1 MKQLGKERN
10 EEMYS
15 LEEINA
21 MNRQEFIEKIG
32 WVFEHSP
39 WIANKTWDYRPFPSL
54 HELYQLM
61 VQVVKE
67 AHMEDQLDLIRAHPD
82 LGGKLKMTDSS
93 VKEQKGAGLDSLTA
107 EEYLEFAAL
116 NKAYSEKYGFP
127 FILAVK
133 GHTKESIY
141 KAMKE
146 RIKASKEQEF
156 QTALTQIFAISKFRL
171 DDIVKLET
179 KGQGA

>member
-1 MKQLGKERN
+1 
-10 EEMYS
+10 MYS
-15 LEEINA
+15 IEEINE

-32 WVFEHSP
+32 WIFEHSP
-39 WIANKTWDYRPFPSL
+39 WIANKTWDYHPFPSL
-54 HELYQLM
+54 QVLYQLM
-61 VQVVKE
+61 VQAVTE
-67 AHMEDQLDLIRAHPD
+67 APIGDQLDLIRAHPD

-93 VKEQKGAGLDSLTA
+93 VKEQKGAGLDALSVK
-107 EEYLEFAAL
+107 EYQEFAAL
-116 NKAYSEKYGFP
+116 NKAYSEKFGFP

-146 RIKASKEQEF
+146 RLNHSKELEF
-156 QTALTQIFAISKFRL
+156 QTALTQIFSISKFRL

>member
-1 MKQLGKERN
+1 
-10 EEMYS
+10 MYS
-15 LEEINA
+15 IEEINE

-39 WIANKTWDYRPFPSL
+39 WIANKTWDYHPFPSL
-54 HELYQLM
+54 QVLYQLM
-61 VQVVKE
+61 VQAVTE
-67 AHMEDQLDLIRAHPD
+67 APIGDQLDLIRAHPD

-93 VKEQKGAGLDSLTA
+93 VKEQKGAGLDALS
-107 EEYLEFAAL
+107 EKEYQEFAAL

-133 GHTKESIY
+133 GHTKDSIY
-141 KAMKE
+141 KAMKD
-146 RIKASKEQEF
+146 RLNHSKEQEF

-171 DDIVKLET
+171 NDIVKLET

>member
-1 MKQLGKERN
+1 
-10 EEMYS
+10 MYS

-39 WIANKTWDYRPFPSL
+39 WIANRTWDYRPFPSL
-54 HELYQLM
+54 DELHQLM
-61 VQVVKE
+61 VQVVKD
-67 AHMEDQLDLIRAHPD
+67 ANMEDQLDLIRAHPD

-93 VKEQKGAGLDSLTA
+93 VKEQKGAGLDSLS
-107 EEYLEFAAL
+107 EQEYMEFAAL
-116 NKAYSEKYGFP
+116 NKAYSEKFGFP

-133 GHTKESIY
+133 GHAKDSIY
-141 KAMKE
+141 KAMKK
-146 RIKASKEQEF
+146 RLNDSKEQEF
-156 QTALTQIFAISKFRL
+156 ETALTQIFAISKFRL
-171 DDIVKLET
+171 DDMVKFET

>member
-1 MKQLGKERN
+1 
-10 EEMYS
+10 MYS
-15 LEEINA
+15 IEEINA
-21 MNRQEFIEKIG
+21 MNRQEFIGKIG

-54 HELYQLM
+54 HVLYQLM
-61 VQVVKE
+61 VQAVTE
-67 AHMEDQLDLIRAHPD
+67 APLGDQLDLIRAHPD

-93 VKEQKGAGLDSLTA
+93 VKEQKGAGLDKLTE
-107 EEYLEFAAL
+107 EEYYEFAAL
-116 NKAYSEKYGFP
+116 NKAYAEKFGFP

-133 GHTKESIY
+133 GHTKDSIY
-141 KAMKE
+141 KAMKG
-146 RIKASKEQEF
+146 RITQTQEQEF

-171 DDIVKLET
+171 DEIVKLET